1 MSPGPQTNCVVIGA
15 GALGLG
21 FLGPELAVDCRVT
34 YLDVPAKAHLIARLG
49 AAGHYVFNE
58 SGLSMRPVC
67 VRDVDGLCT
76 GADEGAVR
84 DVLAGADLVFTAV
97 GAANLP
103 KLAPLLAAAAA
114 ERSSEGPLRVLCAEN
129 GVEIARN
136 LRQSVESE
144 AGAEL
149 GNRLL
154 VGDTVM
160 ARMCRVEAELSDGTA
175 AIHPV
180 APGLNWGVVAEPFF
194 GIPVEAHVVAGLRR
208 VPTAVRA
215 DPPDR
220 FRAAEDVK
228 MLAHNGLHI
237 ALACLGH
244 LRGRELFCELRQ
256 DAEALEFGRRLLTE
270 EAVPALLRKH
280 GSVIDRNQ
288 LLNYCDSIIRRVTCP
303 VFRDSIARG
312 VRGLMRK
319 LAPTERLVYSVRTVA
334 EQGIEPR
341 AFATGLAAAI
351 RIARQ
356 EGETGLSFDEVL
368 AVICGFDVEE
378 EADLLTLIEEQGK
391 QIAWR
396 ARQTSSRGPQ

>member
-1 MSPGPQTNCVVIGA
+1 MSSEPQTNCVVIGA

-21 FLGPELAVDCRVT
+21 FLGPELTVDCHVIC
-34 YLDVPAKAHLIARLG
+34 LDVPAKADLMVRLG

-58 SGLSMRPVC
+58 SGLSMRPVR
-67 VRDVDGLCT
+67 VRDVDGLCI

-84 DVLAGADLVFTAV
+84 EVLGGADLVFTAV

-114 ERSSEGPLRVLCAEN
+114 ERSPERPLRVLCAEN

-136 LRQSVESE
+136 LRQSVESQ
-144 AGAEL
+144 AGAEF
-149 GNRLL
+149 GDCLL

-160 ARMCRVEAELSDGTA
+160 ARMCRVETELSGGA
-175 AIHPV
+175 PGIRPV
-180 APGLNWGVVAEPFF
+180 AAGLDWGVVAEPFF
-194 GIPVEAHVVAGLRR
+194 GIPVEAHVVAGLRH

-215 DPPDR
+215 DLPDR
-220 FRAAEDVK
+220 FHAAEDVK

-244 LRGRELFCELRQ
+244 LQGRELFCELRQ
-256 DAEALEFGRRLLTE
+256 DAEALEFGRRLLMQ

-280 GSVIDRNQ
+280 GNAIGRNQ

-319 LAPTERLVYSVRTVA
+319 LAPTERLVYGVRTVA

-341 AFATGLAAAI
+341 AFATGLAAAVVVAR
-351 RIARQ
+351 RI
-356 EGETGLSFDEVL
+356 GETELSFDEVL
-368 AVICGFDVEE
+368 DVTCGFDAAEDGE
-378 EADLLTLIEEQGK
+378 LLALIREQGK
-391 QIAWR
+391 QIA
-396 ARQTSSRGPQ
+396 